1 MIVGVPKEIKEQEN
15 RVAITPAGVRTL
27 VGGGNTVLIQKNAG
41 VGSGIT
47 DTMYKEA
54 GAKIVPRLEDVYKK
68 SDMVMKVKEPL
79 PQEYKL
85 FREGLLLFT
94 YLHLAADENLT
105 RELMK
110 SGVTAVAYETIQLD
124 NGLLP
129 LLMPMSEVAG
139 RMSVQLGAQFLEAR
153 HGGRGILLSG
163 MAGVPPADVTIIGGG
178 VVGYSAA
185 KVAVGLG
192 AQVVILDNN
201 IQRLRE
207 LDEIM
212 HGRVITM
219 MSTPESI
226 ERMASFSDLVVG
238 SVLVAGA
245 RAPKLLSKDMV
256 KKMKP
261 GSVIV
266 DVAIDQGGCVETS
279 KLTTHT
285 EPIFIRYGV
294 VHYCVGNMPG
304 AVPRTSTLAL
314 TNSTLPYAQMLA
326 DKGLEKAIADDV
338 PLAKG
343 VNVHQGRV
351 THPGVA
357 RAFRMKA
364 DPVCAWD

>member
-1 MIVGVPKEIKEQEN
+1 
-15 RVAITPAGVRTL
+15 
-27 VGGGNTVLIQKNAG
+27 
-41 VGSGIT
+41 
-47 DTMYKEA
+47 
-54 GAKIVPRLEDVYKK
+54 
-68 SDMVMKVKEPL
+68 
-79 PQEYKL
+79 
-85 FREGLLLFT
+85 
-94 YLHLAADENLT
+94 
-105 RELMK
+105 
-110 SGVTAVAYETIQLD
+110 
-124 NGLLP
+124 
-129 LLMPMSEVAG
+129 
-139 RMSVQLGAQFLEAR
+139 
-153 HGGRGILLSG
+153 

-192 AQVVILDNN
+192 AQVGILDNN

-212 HGRVITM
+212 HGRVITI

-226 ERMASFSDLVVG
+226 ERMARFSDLVIG

-245 RAPKLLSKDMV
+245 RAPKLLTEDMV

-266 DVAIDQGGCVETS
+266 DVAIDQGGCIETS
-279 KLTTHT
+279 SLTTHT
-285 EPIFIRYGV
+285 NPTFIKHGV

-304 AVPRTSTLAL
+304 AVPRTATLAL

-326 DKGLEKAIADDV
+326 DKGFDKAIAQDL

-343 VNVHQGRV
+343 VNVHDGKV

-357 RAFRMKA
+357 QAFGMKSE
-364 DPVCAWD
+364 PICAWD

>member
-15 RVAITPAGVRTL
+15 RVAMTPAGVRTL
-27 VGGGNTVLIQKNAG
+27 VGGGNTVLIQKSAG

-47 DTMYKEA
+47 DQMYKDA
-54 GAKIVPRLEDVYKK
+54 GAKIVPTLEAVYKK
-68 SDMVMKVKEPL
+68 SEMVMKVKEPL
-79 PQEYKL
+79 PSEYKL
-85 FREGLLLFT
+85 FRKGLVLFT
-94 YLHLAADENLT
+94 YLHLAANEKLT

-110 SGVTAVAYETIQLD
+110 TGVTAVAYETIQTA

-139 RMSVQLGAQFLEAR
+139 RMSVQLGAHFLEAR

-192 AQVVILDNN
+192 AQVGILDNN

-212 HGRVITM
+212 HGRVITI

-226 ERMASFSDLVVG
+226 ERMARFSDLVIG

-245 RAPKLLSKDMV
+245 RAPKLLTEDMV

-266 DVAIDQGGCVETS
+266 DVAIDQGGCIETS
-279 KLTTHT
+279 SLTTHT
-285 EPIFIRYGV
+285 NPTFIKHGV

-304 AVPRTSTLAL
+304 AVPRTATLAL

-326 DKGLEKAIADDV
+326 DKGFDKAIAQDL

-343 VNVHQGRV
+343 VNVHDGKV

-357 RAFRMKA
+357 QAFGMKSE
-364 DPVCAWD
+364 PICAWD

>member
-27 VGGGNTVLIQKNAG
+27 VGGGNTVLIQKSAG

-47 DTMYKEA
+47 DQMYKDA
-54 GAKIVPRLEDVYKK
+54 GARIVPTLDDVYKK

-79 PQEYKL
+79 EREYKL
-85 FREGLLLFT
+85 FRPGLLLFT
-94 YLHLAADENLT
+94 YLHLAADEKLT

-110 SGVTAVAYETIQLD
+110 KNVTAIAYETIQLD
-124 NGLLP
+124 SGLLP

-139 RMSVQLGAQFLEAR
+139 RMSVQLGAHFLEAR

-163 MAGVPPADVTIIGGG
+163 MAGVPPADVAIIGGG

-192 AQVVILDNN
+192 AQVIILDNN

-212 HGRVITM
+212 HGRVITI

-226 ERMASFSDLVVG
+226 ERIARFSDLVIG

-245 RAPKLLSKDMV
+245 RAPKLLTTDMV
-256 KKMKP
+256 KQMKP
-261 GSVIV
+261 GAVIV
-266 DVAIDQGGCVETS
+266 DVAIDQGGCIETS
-279 KLTTHT
+279 RLTTHSNPT
-285 EPIFIRYGV
+285 FVKHGV

-314 TNSTLPYAQMLA
+314 TNSTLPYAQLLA
-326 DKGLEKAIADDV
+326 EKGFEKAIAGNI
-338 PLAKG
+338 PLARG
-343 VNVHQGRV
+343 VNVHNGKV
-351 THPGVA
+351 AHPGVA
-357 RAFRMKA
+357 RAFGLKA
-364 DPVCAWD
+364 EPICEWN